1 LLPHFSTFSM
11 RVLRHELLDTI
22 VREPVGGANTTVSRG
37 TIGNAQNARHAIGW
51 SVPYR
56 VDVARASDAALDRLV
71 ELGALDID
79 HSPGGGI
86 AAVMPDGVAPE
97 QVARALGAD
106 DLSISPAV
114 GRDAQ
119 SIWILTPRATRIGR
133 LRIVPAD
140 GSAEPGALRLIDSA
154 AFGTGLHPTT
164 AMCLEAIEEALQHST
179 PGALLDV
186 GTGSGVLALAAL
198 LMGVPRALGVDID
211 AEALRAAAENARL
224 NGLAPRLQ
232 LARGGPDAVADS
244 WPLVVAN
251 LLAAPLI
258 ELAPVLVRR
267 VGHHGRLVLSGI
279 PASSEKDVERAYR
292 RLGMQHVLTRSRAGW
307 SALVLLASW

>member
-1 LLPHFSTFSM
+1 L
-11 RVLRHELLDTI
+11 
-22 VREPVGGANTTVSRG
+22 
-37 TIGNAQNARHAIGW
+37 
-51 SVPYR
+51 PYR
-56 VDVARASDAALDRLV
+56 IDIPRAGDAALDRLV
-71 ELGALDID
+71 EFGALDVERV
-79 HSPGGGI
+79 PGGGI
-86 AAVMPDGVAPE
+86 AALMPDGVAPE
-97 QVARALGAD
+97 QVGLALGVD

-114 GRDAQ
+114 GRDAG
-119 SIWILTPRATRIGR
+119 SVWTLSPRATRTGR

-140 GSAEPGALRLIDSA
+140 ADAEPGVLRLTDSA

-164 AMCLEAIEEALQHST
+164 AMCLEAIEEVLQPSS

-198 LMGVPRALGVDID
+198 LMGVPRALGLDLD

-224 NGLAPRLQ
+224 NVLDRRLQ
-232 LARGGPDAVADS
+232 LVRGGPDAVAGT

-251 LLAAPLI
+251 LLAAPLV

-279 PASSEKDVERAYR
+279 QSSVKSDVDRAYR
-292 RLGMQHVLTRSRAGW
+292 RLGMQRVRAQSRAGW
-307 SALVLLASW
+307 SALVLQASW